1 LEDDVEA
8 ISEGGNEVPQGQL
21 PPPLVKGGRTIR
33 SRASA
38 SVKPTAPQGEV
49 VGSAATEGESSQQE
63 SIPTWS
69 EDFDPIAFVAENLKG
84 HSTRLDALSL
94 GELRKL
100 AVGSDLKCLALNQMV
115 FTR

>member
-1 LEDDVEA
+1 
-8 ISEGGNEVPQGQL
+8 
-21 PPPLVKGGRTIR
+21 VKGGRTIR